1 MIEVTQDDE
10 NRFTIYW
17 DENDPQEK
25 IFNDYTEEDFI
36 NLIQNYLNTLQKSG
50 EVDINQVTE
59 AVNHINDHIE
69 EEIIAV
75 CEETFGKDCYEE
87 YIQASYEV
95 SPYYIDQTAEDL
107 SNDIQNAEDFL
118 ATRDQDTEQSQDRTL
133 PPPDNFPLFP

>member
-17 DENDPQEK
+17 DENDPTEK

-59 AVNHINDHIE
+59 AVNNINDHIE

-75 CEETFGKDCYEE
+75 CEETFGKECYEKDTTL
-87 YIQASYEV
+87 YEF
-95 SPYYIDQTAEDL
+95 IDQTAIEVFE
-107 SNDIQNAEDFL
+107 DIQNAEDFL
-118 ATRDQDTEQSQDRTL
+118 AARDQGQQLKED
-133 PPPDNFPLFP
+133 

>member
-17 DENDPQEK
+17 DENDPTEK
-25 IFNDYTEEDFI
+25 IFNNYTEEDFI

-50 EVDINQVTE
+50 EVDINQVAE
-59 AVNHINDHIE
+59 AVNQINDHIE

-75 CEETFGKDCYEE
+75 CEETFGKECYENSE
-87 YIQASYEV
+87 HKDYYEF
-95 SPYYIDQTAEDL
+95 IDQTAIEVFE
-107 SNDIQNAEDFL
+107 NIQNAEDK
-118 ATRDQDTEQSQDRTL
+118 ARDQDTEQSQDRTL

>member
-17 DENDPQEK
+17 DENDPTEK
-25 IFNDYTEEDFI
+25 VFNDYTEEDFI

-59 AVNHINDHIE
+59 AVNNINDHIE

-75 CEETFGKDCYEE
+75 CEETFGKECYDEE
-87 YIQASYEV
+87 FWEDYQNN
-95 SPYYIDQTAEDL
+95 TAKEKNNTEETS
-107 SNDIQNAEDFL
+107 SNH
-118 ATRDQDTEQSQDRTL
+118 
-133 PPPDNFPLFP
+133 